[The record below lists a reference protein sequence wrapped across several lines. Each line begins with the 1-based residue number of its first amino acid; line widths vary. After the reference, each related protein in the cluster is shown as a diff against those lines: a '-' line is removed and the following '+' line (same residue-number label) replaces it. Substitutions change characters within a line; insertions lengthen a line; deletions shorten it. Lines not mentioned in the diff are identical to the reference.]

1 MIQAIK
7 KAREQSRKGIEMFYE
22 HTCTVVE
29 YGKTKDPVTKQTK
42 FDEKTVL
49 ENQPCKLSF
58 STIKASDQTE
68 SVNQVQQIIK
78 LFVAPE
84 VEVKEGSKIIVT
96 HNGKTSEYKNSGV
109 PSIFPTHQEIVLEI
123 FEGWA

>member
-1 MIQAIK
+1 MGMIN
-7 KAREQSRKGIEMFYE
+7 KARAKARKAIEMLYE

-42 FDEKTVL
+42 FIEKIVL

-58 STIKASDQTE
+58 STTKASDQTE
-68 SVNQVQQIIK
+68 SSNQVQQVIK

-84 VEVKEGSKIIVT
+84 VEIKEGSKIVVA
-96 HNGKTSEYKNSGV
+96 HNDNLSEYKNSGA
-109 PSIFPTHQEIVLEI
+109 PCIFPTHQEIVLEL
-123 FEGWA
+123 FRGWA